1 MTEKHLTL
9 IGIGAGN
16 ETLLTEKAKSALL
29 QAQIVFGARRL
40 LCSVQEILNSKNASE
55 FARTEE
61 LYRADEI
68 ASFLSENPEF
78 TKAAV
83 VFSGDTGFFSGA
95 GAFFKE
101 SISFFDGWNLEIVN
115 GISSA
120 VYFAAK
126 LQKSWQGWKFLSLHG
141 AKCNFIE
148 EIRKNPACFFILS
161 GAEDVKSLGG
171 KLERAEKNKILSGVK
186 CWLGSDLS
194 YPDEKILQLTPSELK
209 NFEEVKKSTLY
220 VLLVEHEGAKKQ
232 SVLPILHD
240 EDFIRLEKIPMTKQ
254 EIRQISIC
262 ALGLSEHSV
271 FYDIGSG
278 TGSVTVEA
286 ARIATEGQV
295 YAIDCSEEAL
305 LLTQRNVEKFCLEN
319 VSCILGEAVKALEN
333 RNLPAPTHAF
343 IGGSKGNLVEV
354 CKILLQKNPS
364 VKIVANFVSI
374 EGICEMQSFLKS
386 AENSGMIENI
396 EIRQIAVS
404 RALKAG
410 EFNLMKAQN
419 PVWVVSFSGKE

>member
-9 IGIGAGN
+9 IGIGVGN
-16 ETLLTEKAKSALL
+16 EILLTEKAKSALL
-29 QAQIVFGARRL
+29 KVQIVFGAKRL
-40 LCSVQEILNSKNASE
+40 LCSVQKILSSKNGSE
-55 FARTEE
+55 SVHTEE
-61 LYRADEI
+61 LYRAVDI
-68 ASFLSENPEF
+68 ASFLSENPDF
-78 TKAAV
+78 TNVAV

-95 GAFFKE
+95 SGFFKE
-101 SISFFDGWNLEIVN
+101 TSVFFDGWILEIIN

-120 VYFAAK
+120 VYFASK

-161 GAEDVKSLGG
+161 GVEDVKSLGE
-171 KLERAEKNKILSGVK
+171 KLERAEKNKILSEIK
-186 CWLGSDLS
+186 CYLGSNLS
-194 YPDEKILQLTPSELK
+194 YPDEKILQLTPSKLK

-319 VSCILGEAVKALEN
+319 VSCILSEAVKAFEN
-333 RNLPAPTHAF
+333 ENLPPPSHAF
-343 IGGSKGNLVEV
+343 IGGSKGNLVGI
-354 CKILLQKNPS
+354 CQILLQKNPS

-374 EGICEMQSFLKS
+374 EGICEMQAFLKS
-386 AENSGMIENI
+386 AEASGIIENV